1 MDPPALTRRFP
12 ARAEEVGPIRREV
25 KAYAVRY
32 GVIDPDAVALAVS
45 EAVTNAV
52 LHAYIETDE
61 PGEVEVVAQREPD
74 DGLVLLVCDEGR
86 GMLPRPDSPGMGV
99 GLPLVAT
106 LAQRFEVHARRGGGT
121 RLAMVFAAA

>member
-25 KAYAVRY
+25 KAYAIRH
-32 GVIDPDAVALAVS
+32 GVVDPDAVALAVS

-52 LHAYIETDE
+52 LHAYIESDE

-74 DGLVLLVCDEGR
+74 DGLILLVCDEGR

-106 LAQRFEVHARRGGGT
+106 LSQRFEVHARRGGGT
-121 RLAMVFAAA
+121 RLSMVFAAA